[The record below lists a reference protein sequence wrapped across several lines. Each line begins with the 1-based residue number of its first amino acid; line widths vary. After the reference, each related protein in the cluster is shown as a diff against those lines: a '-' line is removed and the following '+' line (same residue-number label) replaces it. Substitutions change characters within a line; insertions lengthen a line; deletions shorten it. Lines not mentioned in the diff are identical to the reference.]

1 MSGGKFVLSE
11 VMMDEQLLIG
21 YELSD
26 VLNITPSDIEQIEY
40 FLPTNHEMFGNLAG
54 AGNAIKG
61 LYGQASERGLLMIWT
76 KSNYNKKQHDKNI
89 QYTTIKPLGYMP

>member
-1 MSGGKFVLSE
+1 MDEDVYTDGIGRMSGGKFVLSE

-40 FLPTNHEMFGNLAG
+40 FLPTNHEMLGNLAG
-54 AGNAIKG
+54 HPS
-61 LYGQASERGLLMIWT
+61 LQATTHS
-76 KSNYNKKQHDKNI
+76 I
-89 QYTTIKPLGYMP
+89 QWKFTR